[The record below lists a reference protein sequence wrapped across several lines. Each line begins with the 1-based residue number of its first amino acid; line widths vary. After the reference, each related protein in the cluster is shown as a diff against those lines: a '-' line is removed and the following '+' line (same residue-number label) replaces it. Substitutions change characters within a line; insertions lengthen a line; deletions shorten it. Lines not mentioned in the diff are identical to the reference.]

1 MINKCTV
8 GKANCVILDNKGL
21 HEIRNIE
28 STNPIVLALNQFMN
42 DLGIDKIC
50 IFWNEFIVR
59 SYK

>member
-1 MINKCTV
+1 MINKYTL
-8 GKANCVILDNKGL
+8 GEANCIILDNKGL
-21 HEIRNIE
+21 YEIRNIA
-28 STNPIVLALNQFMN
+28 SNNPIVLALNQFMN